1 MTESHRPVGPVA
13 LKAPRVLAR
22 STQGAIVAAAAV
34 EVLRALTLR
43 AHRLH
48 PADTTSGRAALVSM
62 VSAYAMTVAA
72 ALFLVWFHRCR
83 RNARVITPGAD
94 LGSDVWAVVAWLIP
108 LVNAWFPR
116 GLLLSARRASS
127 ADPASAGRDDAL
139 VNAWWVAWA
148 GHLVIAAI
156 GLSGTSL
163 AVLVIS
169 QALNLTAAALVI
181 VVIHRVTATQTHS
194 LATPRIDVMPAV

>member
-1 MTESHRPVGPVA
+1 
-13 LKAPRVLAR
+13 
-22 STQGAIVAAAAV
+22 VAAGV
-34 EVLRALTLR
+34 EVVRALTLR

-72 ALFLVWFHRCR
+72 VLFLVWLHRCR
-83 RNARVITPGAD
+83 HNARVITPGAD
-94 LGSDVWAVVAWLIP
+94 LGSDVWAVAAWLIP

-116 GLLLSARRASS
+116 GLLLATLRASGGET
-127 ADPASAGRDDAL
+127 AGQERAGVL

-181 VVIHRVTATQTHS
+181 VVIHRITAMQTHA
-194 LATPRIDVMPAV
+194 LTAPRVDVMPAV